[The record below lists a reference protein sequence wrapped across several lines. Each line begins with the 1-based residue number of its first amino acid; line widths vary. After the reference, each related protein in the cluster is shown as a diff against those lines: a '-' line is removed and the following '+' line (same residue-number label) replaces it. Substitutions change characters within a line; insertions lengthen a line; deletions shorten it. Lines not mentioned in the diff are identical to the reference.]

1 LSGINSIDDVEMDV
15 LFSVCM
21 LGAIAVV
28 PIHFL
33 SVEHLKLEEKYGRD
47 KGKRIGKI
55 YSLISGWGFF
65 LFWAGLWFSPQTR
78 FVVPVF
84 PNLAVSVPVANFTI
98 QIAHLMI
105 FVPFFFIGASL
116 GIEGVKETTLRVAE
130 THRTEKIITSGVYS
144 ITRHPQYLGGLLAHV
159 GISFLLSASYSLLST
174 PLMVALVYLI
184 SRKEEK
190 ELIKEFGK
198 EYEDH
203 RKNVPMLMPKCRR
216 SQKAR
221 GKLA

>member
-1 LSGINSIDDVEMDV
+1 
-15 LFSVCM
+15 M
-21 LGAIAVV
+21 LGVVAVV

-47 KGKRIGKI
+47 RGRRIGKI

-65 LFWAGLWFSPQTR
+65 LFWAGLWFSPQSR
-78 FVVPVF
+78 FIVPVF
-84 PNLAVSVPVANFTI
+84 PNLAFTVPVANFTI
-98 QIAHLMI
+98 QTAHMTI
-105 FVPFFFIGASL
+105 FVPFFFTGAWL

-144 ITRHPQYLGGLLAHV
+144 ISRHPQYLGGLLTHV

-174 PLMVALVYLI
+174 PLMVLLVYLI

-198 EYEDH
+198 EYEDY
-203 RKNVPMLMPKCRR
+203 RKKVPMFMPKYGKVTK
-216 SQKAR
+216 SAR
-221 GKLA
+221 

>member
-1 LSGINSIDDVEMDV
+1 MDV
-15 LFSVCM
+15 LFFVCI
-21 LGAIAVV
+21 LGVIAVI

-33 SVEHLKLEEKYGRD
+33 SVEHLRLEEKYGKN
-47 KGKRIGKI
+47 KGRRIGKI

-65 LFWAGLWFSPQTR
+65 LFWAGLWFSPQSR

-84 PNLAVSVPVANFTI
+84 PNLAVTVPAAGFTI
-98 QIAHLMI
+98 QIVHLVI
-105 FVPFFFIGASL
+105 FIPFFFIGAWL

-130 THRTEKIITSGVYS
+130 MHRTEKIITSGVYS
-144 ITRHPQYLGGLLAHV
+144 ISRHPQYLGGLLAHV

-174 PLMVALVYLI
+174 PLMVLLVYLI

-198 EYEDH
+198 EYEDYMK
-203 RKNVPMLMPKCRR
+203 RVPMFMPKY
-216 SQKAR
+216 
-221 GKLA
+221 GKVTESAH

>member
-1 LSGINSIDDVEMDV
+1 MDV
-15 LFSVCM
+15 LFLVCM
-21 LGAIAVV
+21 LGVVAVV

-33 SVEHLKLEEKYGRD
+33 SVEHLKLEKEYGGA
-47 KGKRIGKI
+47 KGRRIGEI
-55 YSLISGWGFF
+55 CSLISGWGFF
-65 LFWAGLWFSPQTR
+65 LFWAGLWFSPQSR
-78 FVVPVF
+78 FIVPVF
-84 PNLAVSVPVANFTI
+84 PNLAVTVPVASFTI

-105 FVPFFFIGASL
+105 FVPFFFIGAWL

-144 ITRHPQYLGGLLAHV
+144 IARHPQYLGGLLAHV

-174 PLMVALVYLI
+174 PLMALLVYLI

-198 EYEDH
+198 EYQDY
-203 RKNVPMLMPKCRR
+203 RKKVSMFLP
-216 SQKAR
+216 
-221 GKLA
+221 